1 MADSIDRTERTFHF
15 ERLLDA
21 SPDDVFDAWTK
32 PDELSQW
39 WDPTGKRLTACSID
53 LKVNGAFR
61 FVSDGHAPPFEGIYR
76 VVDRP
81 SRLEFEAM
89 GAYGTIKL
97 ETQGGKTRMHVS
109 IRSPSPEHFEMFLK
123 LGVNV
128 GTSTTFDNLTAFV
141 RRK

>member
-1 MADSIDRTERTFHF
+1 MTDTIDRNERTFHF
-15 ERLLDA
+15 ERLIDA
-21 SPDDVFDAWTK
+21 SRDDVFDAWTK
-32 PDELSQW
+32 PDEISQW
-39 WDPTGKRLTACSID
+39 WDPTGKKLTACTID

-61 FVSDGHAPPFEGIYR
+61 FVSDGHAPPFEGVYR

-81 SRLEFEAM
+81 GRLEFEAM
-89 GAYGTIKL
+89 GALGRIVL
-97 ETQGGKTRMHVS
+97 EESAGKTRMRVS
-109 IRSPSPEHFEMFLK
+109 IRSPSEEHFEMFLK

>member
-1 MADSIDRTERTFHF
+1 MTDTIDRNERTFHF

-21 SPDDVFDAWTK
+21 SCEDVFDAWTK
-32 PDELSQW
+32 PDEISQW
-39 WDPTGKRLTACSID
+39 WDPTGKKLTACTID

-61 FVSDGHAPPFEGIYR
+61 FVSDGHAPPFEGVYR

-81 SRLEFEAM
+81 GRLEFEAM
-89 GAYGTIKL
+89 GALGRIVL
-97 ETQGGKTRMHVS
+97 EESAGKTRMRVS
-109 IRSPSPEHFEMFLK
+109 IRSPSEEHFEMFLK